1 MPRPF
6 DPTLRHRPNGRYR
19 RVLSCMINQK
29 AKTQL
34 CPETPRLDGKLALV
48 TGGTGGIGAEIVKGL
63 SERGAEV
70 IVAARGGGDTE
81 ATLETWARQ
90 TGGQI
95 GFLPLDLGDLN
106 AVAQATRTFEDRWHG
121 RQLDIICANAGIS
134 PHQHSLSAD
143 GFENAFAVNCLGHH
157 LLIRRFIERALLSDQ
172 ASIVGT
178 TGDIYV
184 LAKDCSSDFSYRGRG
199 LSAYCRSKLGNLWQY
214 TELAERYPDL
224 RVIAV
229 HPGVVATALEGP
241 TDGVTGSIKRAMMLS
256 PELGAQASLIAVTQ
270 DQLESGDYF
279 HNKHGR
285 ITPSANDPAMA
296 KRNSEDF
303 WHELEQICAPFLA
316 DWIEDDRRV
325 MPISVNAERTGT

>member
-6 DPTLRHRPNGRYR
+6 DPTLRHHPNGRYR

-63 SERGAEV
+63 SSRGAEV

-81 ATLETWARQ
+81 AILETWAHQ

-95 GFLPLDLGDLN
+95 GFLPLNLGDLN
-106 AVAQATRTFEDRWHG
+106 AVAQATRAFENRWHG

-143 GFENAFAVNCLGHH
+143 GFEKAFAVNCLGHH
-157 LLIRRFIERALLSDQ
+157 LMIRRFIERALLSDQ

-184 LAKDCSSDFSYRGRG
+184 LAKHCSPDFTYRGRG

-214 TELAERYPDL
+214 AELADRYPKL

-241 TDGVTGSIKRAMMLS
+241 TDGMIGSIKRAIMLS
-256 PELGAQASLIAVTQ
+256 PALGAQASLIAATQ
-270 DQLESGDYF
+270 GQLESGEYF

-285 ITPSANDPAMA
+285 MMLHPDDSAKA
-296 KRNSEDF
+296 KRSSEDF
-303 WHELEQICAPFLA
+303 WQELEQICAPYLA
-316 DWIEDDRRV
+316 DWVEDDRKV
-325 MPISVNAERTGT
+325 TPISVNAERTGT

>member
-6 DPTLRHRPNGRYR
+6 DPNLRHRPNGRYR

-34 CPETPRLDGKLALV
+34 CPKAPRLDGKLALV
-48 TGGTGGIGAEIVKGL
+48 TGGTGGIGAAIVKGL

-70 IVAARGGGDTE
+70 IVAARGSDDTE
-81 ATLETWARQ
+81 ATLKTWSDE

-106 AVAQATRTFEDRWHG
+106 AVVQTTRAFEDRWHG
-121 RQLDIICANAGIS
+121 QQLDILCANAGIS
-134 PHQHSLSAD
+134 PHQHGVSKD
-143 GFENAFAVNCLGHH
+143 GFEQAFAVNCLGHH

-172 ASIVGT
+172 ASIIGT

-184 LAKDCSSDFSYRGRG
+184 RAKDCSSDFAYRGRG

-214 TELAERYPDL
+214 AELAERYSDV

-241 TDGVTGSIKRAMMLS
+241 TDGVVGNIKRVMMLS

-270 DQLESGDYF
+270 DELESGDYF
-279 HNKHGR
+279 HNKYGR
-285 ITPSANDPAMA
+285 MILSPDDAANA
-296 KRNSEDF
+296 KRKSEDF
-303 WHELEQICAPFLA
+303 WQELEQICAPYLA
-316 DWIEDDRRV
+316 DWMEEDRKVTPIEL
-325 MPISVNAERTGT
+325 NAERTGT